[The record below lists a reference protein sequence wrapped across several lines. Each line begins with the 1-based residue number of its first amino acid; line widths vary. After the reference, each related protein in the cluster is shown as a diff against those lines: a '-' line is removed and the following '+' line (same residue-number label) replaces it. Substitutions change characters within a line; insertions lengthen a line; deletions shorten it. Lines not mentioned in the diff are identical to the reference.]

1 MKNLLLLLLTPLLLA
16 NCDKEIRSKMPK
28 FASARSTD
36 ILWIIPGS
44 IIEGEK
50 IIYNNGH
57 LKAEHFSLGF
67 FTSDFPISPEDSL
80 LNTDSPLY
88 FSRPPFYS
96 QFIRNIPSIPAIEKL
111 IGPYR
116 GNPQEYRIEQL
127 ESITITADQIL
138 WGQSI
143 GSDLSSFFEVC
154 EYDYIF
160 MVKDNGYDLFPR
172 NKKPVF
178 PLHHLN
184 EIKVMVPAEL
194 YIRFKT
200 LPTERPGNIRFKV
213 IYKIENGKQIEQISR
228 PVTII

>member
-1 MKNLLLLLLTPLLLA
+1 MKTILLLLPLFIISCNKKTCGDFEPKLA
-16 NCDKEIRSKMPK
+16 VPRTAD
-28 FASARSTD
+28 T
-36 ILWIIPGS
+36 LWVIPGTFFDGKKIETNKDS
-44 IIEGEK
+44 ISAA
-50 IIYNNGH
+50 Y
-57 LKAEHFSLGF
+57 FSLGVF
-67 FTSDFPISPEDSL
+67 SSDKSEAYDPELPIDPSI
-80 LNTDSPLY
+80 Y
-88 FSRPPFYS
+88 FRIPPFYQQTS
-96 QFIRNIPSIPAIEKL
+96 QSELPIPDMEKL
-111 IGPYR
+111 IGPFR
-116 GNPQEYRIEQL
+116 GIEQEYRIEQL
-127 ESITITADQIL
+127 ESVTITADQIL

-160 MVKDNGYDLFPR
+160 IVKDGGYDLFPR
-172 NKKPVF
+172 NKKSVF
-178 PLHHLN
+178 PLQNLN